1 MHTAKSARAR
11 TRRIGAQAAG
21 VIGAI
26 APRGVFLWFLGLA
39 ATRVW
44 LQCNLFAAYV
54 QSDNGLFTIASNF
67 SYGAV
72 MAIGA
77 LAAWRRPQLV
87 GRGTRLAWA
96 SFSVMTVA
104 TLAVIAANDAGSAA
118 LLRAGSVLAGVGGA
132 LGGGMWVTAYLKLD
146 LHRAIS
152 CTFLSLALGSLGG
165 LALSFLP
172 EQTNLIASLFMPAI
186 ALLCF
191 QRTLR
196 VEPAAAAHP
205 RIYDSEPKSTIP
217 FILGG
222 LAAFG
227 LALGVS
233 RGFPAGEP
241 VPMDTAVRCVHQLGV
256 VALSLLVIAW
266 TNVLGRQLSFSL
278 LWRVELALAAGGMLV
293 LSLFPGHF
301 TQLAIAIVNI
311 ADSFMLGVLWIT
323 LNDIARHTSVHPY
336 AVYGFA
342 WAVRIFSRNI
352 GRIAI
357 VAIGASSAS
366 FTVAIAIAVFALAAS
381 MAVLLSDGIP
391 RMRPLFARDDGRS
404 ERGGAQGA
412 GDVRENGPQD
422 APAQAG
428 GVGEAT
434 APAHAEG
441 EARVRCAAPQPCAQD
456 PAFASGGMAGM
467 PDDAAVSQS
476 AAASAVTAAAPEPS
490 ATRTAQGADDARS
503 ARMPDEDVRIQ
514 RARNADEGAPA
525 QAGGG
530 SVAAAVAADFSLTKR
545 ETEVAALIVQG
556 RSKAYIASLLYLSEN
571 TVRTHTKTLYAKLDV
586 HSKQELID
594 LFQRYERGA

>member
-1 MHTAKSARAR
+1 MHTAKSAQTR

-21 VIGAI
+21 VIDAI
-26 APRGVFLWFLGLA
+26 VPRGVFLWFLGLA

-54 QSDNGLFTIASNF
+54 QSDDGLFTIASNF

-77 LAAWRRPQLV
+77 LIAWMRPGLV

-104 TLAVIAANDAGSAA
+104 TLAVIAANDAESAA

-196 VEPAAAAHP
+196 VEPAAAARP

-278 LWRVELALAAGGMLV
+278 LWRVELVLAAGGMLV

-404 ERGGAQGA
+404 ERGAQGA
-412 GDVRENGPQD
+412 GDVRGNGPQD

-428 GVGEAT
+428 GAGEAA
-434 APAHAEG
+434 APTYAEG
-441 EARVRCAAPQPCAQD
+441 EARVRGVAPQPCAQD
-456 PAFASGGMAGM
+456 SAFASSGMAGM
-467 PDDAAVSQS
+467 PADTAASQG
-476 AAASAVTAAAPEPS
+476 AAASAVTAAAPEAS
-490 ATRTAQGADDARS
+490 ATRAAQGADDARS
-503 ARMPDEDVRIQ
+503 ARMPDEGARTQ